1 MDKIARRAAFDE
13 FFDDYF
19 GQALFV
25 PPFACE
31 DERLSGIKLDV
42 AESDRDFTVLAEIPG
57 VRRDDI
63 AVDIDG
69 ETVSLSADVKRR
81 NGTRATR
88 SLCNERSYG
97 RVVRTF
103 RLPAKIDAAAV
114 RTAYGDGILTVTLPK
129 KGA

>member
-19 GQALFV
+19 AKALFV

-31 DERLSGIKLDV
+31 DARLSGIKLDV

-57 VRRDDI
+57 VRKDDI

-69 ETVSLSADVKRR
+69 ETVSLSAEVKRR
-81 NGTRATR
+81 NSANVAR
-88 SLCNERSYG
+88 SVCNERSYG
-97 RVVRTF
+97 RRVRTF

-114 RTAYGDGILTVTLPK
+114 KTAYGDGILTLTLPK
-129 KGA
+129 KPA